1 MDAAKVIRMSTNVPK
16 VSYAVNLTQLSVSLP
31 PMPTYSPVRL
41 SKVPG

>member
-16 VSYAVNLTQLSVSLP
+16 VSYAVNLTQLSVSLLQP
-31 PMPTYSPVRL
+31 NPPVRL